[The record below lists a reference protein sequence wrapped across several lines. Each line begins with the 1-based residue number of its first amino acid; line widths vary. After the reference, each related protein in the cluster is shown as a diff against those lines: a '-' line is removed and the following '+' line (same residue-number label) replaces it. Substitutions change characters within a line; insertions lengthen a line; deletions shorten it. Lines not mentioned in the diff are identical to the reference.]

1 MSQWGAKEMADLAF
15 QYQDI
20 LKFYYPLAT
29 IGALSGSSQR

>member
-1 MSQWGAKEMADLAF
+1 MSQWGAKEMADLAY

-29 IGALSGSSQR
+29 VAVWPK